1 MAASSML
8 MFVTRWECMPRCV
21 TGGARAAAD
30 SSDEDDASWHVSW
43 AHVPMPTWDVPGAGA
58 GAGAGA
64 PGAAPPAAPAPAAE
78 LASQASSVPSEAP
91 AAAHA
96 GAAYGGD
103 EHMGDEHAGGA
114 WAQYTAADFAA
125 EDAAGSQGAEW
136 TPPLQP
142 GGAAQDGRAAAG
154 SAHIQFGSF
163 GDKGEGGSP
172 QFSAVRPM
180 FATEPGAAPAPGELD
195 AYAMLGALS
204 ADQAAEQI
212 SGAQPW
218 PGTHAGGAGGSPQG
232 GLASVANG
240 GDHGGDHSGVP
251 KDAARNGWEAQP
263 APAAAAAEEEEQ
275 SEDLED
281 LLAMLMT

>member
-1 MAASSML
+1 
-8 MFVTRWECMPRCV
+8 MPRCV

-30 SSDEDDASWHVSW
+30 SSDEDDASWHGSW

-58 GAGAGA
+58 GAAGA
-64 PGAAPPAAPAPAAE
+64 DATPAAAPSPPGAAAAPAAE

-91 AAAHA
+91 ARADAVA
-96 GAAYGGD
+96 EAAYV
-103 EHMGDEHAGGA
+103 GDEHAGGA

-142 GGAAQDGRAAAG
+142 GGAAQDGRAAAA

-180 FATEPGAAPAPGELD
+180 FATEPGGAPAPGELD
-195 AYAMLGALS
+195 AYAMLGALG
-204 ADQAAEQI
+204 ADQAAEPA
-212 SGAQPW
+212 SGVQPW
-218 PGTHAGGAGGSPQG
+218 PDTHAGGAGGAPQG
-232 GLASVANG
+232 SLESVHNG

-251 KDAARNGWEAQP
+251 KVAARNGWEAQP